1 MSSST
6 RRGDGFDR
14 DERAEVVDRDLD
26 RTDRRDR
33 DLDLDDRRDVRYQ
46 EDVVRSPFA
55 RYLLAALRIVLGFT
69 FLWPFIDKLFGLGYS
84 TPAGKGWLDGGS
96 PTTGFLTKNPV
107 VVDGPLGGFFANF
120 AGGIWDWLF
129 MLGLLGI
136 GVAFL
141 LGGGLKIAA
150 WGGALLMLLMY
161 LAELPI
167 GRPDM
172 DFTNPIFDSHW
183 IEGLALLALA
193 YTLSGDTLGLGKWW
207 GRIVGNGILR

>member
-1 MSSST
+1 MRTT
-6 RRGDGFDR
+6 RHDDAEVLDR
-14 DERAEVVDRDLD
+14 DDRHV
-26 RTDRRDR
+26 RRHT
-33 DLDLDDRRDVRYQ
+33 LFQ
-46 EDVVRSPFA
+46 EDVVTSPIA
-55 RYLLAALRIVLGFT
+55 RYFLAALRIVLGWT
-69 FLWPFIDKLFGLGYS
+69 FLWPFIDKLFGLGYA
-84 TPAGKGWLDGGS
+84 TPAGKGWVDGGS

-107 VVDGPLGGFFANF
+107 VVEGPFGDVFANF
-120 AGGIWDWLF
+120 AGGFWDWLF
-129 MLGLLGI
+129 MAGLLLI

-141 LGGGLKIAA
+141 AGAGLKMAA

-172 DFTNPIFDSHW
+172 GFVNPITDSHW

-207 GRIVGNGILR
+207 GRLVGNGILR